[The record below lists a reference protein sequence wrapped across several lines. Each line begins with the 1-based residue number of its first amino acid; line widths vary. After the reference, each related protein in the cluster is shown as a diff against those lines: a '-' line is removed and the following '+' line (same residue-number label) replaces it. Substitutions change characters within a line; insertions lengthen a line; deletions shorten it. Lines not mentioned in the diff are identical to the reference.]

1 MNANRE
7 ESAGKKKLADA
18 LLAIDNQTPN
28 MSVEGR
34 GVANEVLRR
43 DRRRV
48 RILTWVTVGLFLLT
62 AFGIC
67 GGVFLYYMKVVPG
80 FGKYKQDITVLQQQ
94 LDKQI
99 SQSAQP
105 EVLDRI
111 ARILVGASYALFMIQ
126 FANLGAISA
135 LFAIMLAAA
144 VCTVLLIT
152 ASRRATLG
160 QIQVSLLALS
170 EQFDALHKS
179 LQSSHSIGGNQAT
192 QDQNG

>member
-7 ESAGKKKLADA
+7 EPAGKKTLADA
-18 LLAIDNQTPN
+18 LLAIDSQMP
-28 MSVEGR
+28 SSSAEGR
-34 GVANEVLRR
+34 EIARDVLRR

-48 RILTWVTVGLFLLT
+48 RILTWMTGMLFLLS
-62 AFGIC
+62 ALGIC
-67 GGVFLYYMKVVPG
+67 GGVFWYYMKVVPG
-80 FGKYKQDITVLQQQ
+80 FAKYKRDITVLQQQ

-99 SQSAQP
+99 PQSLQP
-105 EVLDRI
+105 EVLDRT
-111 ARILVGASYALFMIQ
+111 ARILVGASYTLFMIQ

-152 ASRRATLG
+152 ANRRATLG

-170 EQFDALHKS
+170 EQFDTLQKS

-192 QDQNG
+192 QDENG